1 MSKAKWSQA
10 RGVWN
15 RKINPLRKQ
24 GFVEIPPGHP
34 ALTAQAAAEAVNLI
48 AKRNEKYVFL
58 EAWRPGDEGYEGA
71 IWMAQRWPSDYT
83 VYVSPASA
91 FYAEARRLNE
101 EHRRQQAAQQAAEA
115 AEKARLLAETEGFA
129 RELLRLLPPEWK
141 VTGHCWPDSAYTRL
155 FLHAP
160 DGRDAIA
167 LIRPSGYALSTPGA
181 VAERLL
187 AAYASPAPILY
198 A

>member
-1 MSKAKWSQA
+1 MSRRLWNQA

-34 ALTAQAAAEAVNLI
+34 TLTAQAAAEGVSLI
-48 AKRNEKYVFL
+48 AKRNETYVFL
-58 EAWRPGDEGYEGA
+58 EAWRPGDEGYAGA
-71 IWMAQRWPSDYT
+71 VGAAQRWPSDYT

-101 EHRRQQAAQQAAEA
+101 EHRRQWAAQQAAEE
-115 AEKARLLAETEGFA
+115 AEKARLTAEAEQFA
-129 RELLRLLPPEWK
+129 QELLQLLPGWKLERIHAPESPE
-141 VTGHCWPDSAYTRL
+141 CTRL
-155 FLHAP
+155 FLRAP
-160 DGRDAIA
+160 DGREATT
-167 LIRPSGYALSTPGA
+167 LMRYKRSTPQA

-187 AAYASPAPILY
+187 KAYASATPSTKTIFA
-198 A
+198 